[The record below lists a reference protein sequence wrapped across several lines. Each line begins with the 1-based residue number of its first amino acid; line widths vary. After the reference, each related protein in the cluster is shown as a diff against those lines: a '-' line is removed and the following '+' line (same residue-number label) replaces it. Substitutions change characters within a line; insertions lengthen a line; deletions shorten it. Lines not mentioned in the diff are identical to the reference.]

1 MSDQFKLQKN
11 QAWLLLLVWA
21 ATHTLLV
28 WQYGIINSQEAQAYE
43 GVARDWLAG
52 RSEHIGIQFVFYAGY
67 IAFRIV
73 QLALHLPNAAVYMVH
88 LLLSL
93 IAAYSFGALLYAYS
107 RSAKHATAAILLYI
121 TCPVIAVWNNFL
133 YTDIIFCYLLTT
145 GLYLLSKHN
154 TTFQNRI
161 WFWII
166 LLTLPFFRPV
176 GFLFAAMCMAYWL
189 LMHTPVKTKAWIA
202 ASSVLLLAMVGVP
215 YVFDHAKDFY
225 YPNHNA
231 EANIICGLPS
241 HLSQSISTPYDPQK
255 GILHFFW
262 SNPTTSIRLFAWR
275 LWKMI
280 WLTRPYFSGAH
291 NAFLV
296 AQMLLYYSLALRGT
310 WLLAKAN
317 RRLLFFIL
325 LSLGIWLAP
334 GIFFCADWA
343 NRFVLPAFVFVLWL
357 SAIGLSG
364 LRLQRHHPSHH

>member
-1 MSDQFKLQKN
+1 MTDQFKLQKN
-11 QAWLLLLVWA
+11 QVGLLLLVWA

-52 RSEHIGIQFVFYAGY
+52 RYEQIGIQFVFYAGY
-67 IAFRIV
+67 IALRV
-73 QLALHLPNAAVYMVH
+73 LQLALHLPDVAVYMVH

-93 IAAYSFGALLYAYS
+93 AAAYSFGALLYAYS
-107 RSAKHATAAILLYI
+107 RSANHATAAILLYI

-133 YTDIIFCYLLTT
+133 YTDIIFCYLLTI
-145 GLYLLSKHN
+145 GLYLLSQHDA
-154 TTFQNRI
+154 TLQNKI
-161 WFWII
+161 WFWVI
-166 LLTLPFFRPV
+166 LLTIPFFRPV
-176 GFLFAAMCMAYWL
+176 GFLFAATCLVFWL
-189 LMHTPVKTKAWIA
+189 LMRSPVKAKAWIG
-202 ASSVLLLAMVGVP
+202 ASFVLLLALVGVP

-241 HLSQSISTPYDPQK
+241 HLSTSISTPYNPQK

-262 SNPTTSIRLFAWR
+262 SNPATSIRLFAWR

-280 WLTRPYFSGAH
+280 CLTRAYYSFAH

-296 AQMLLYYSLALRGT
+296 AQMLLYYSLAVRGI

-317 RRLLFFIL
+317 RRLLLFIL
-325 LSLGIWLAP
+325 LALGIWLAP
-334 GIFFCADWA
+334 GLFFCADWA
-343 NRFVLPAFVFVLWL
+343 NRFVVPAFVFILWL
-357 SAIGLSG
+357 AAIGVSG
-364 LRLQRHHPSHH
+364 QSLNRDAYQQ